1 MSLIHTERSH
11 LLGLVVDDNSTITIN
26 GSMMYLAYLCNYWM
40 KEELWQSWSLHGRIK
55 AASRLGIPVEGVLP
69 TTNHLEVLNRI
80 IKKKYLPQWQRSG
93 NWLRFDVLVFHL
105 VQHILPYLYAQVRQR
120 DNAAAWKAARFAT
133 AAGAPFFWFEEN
145 IRRDGLATGILQG
158 RQLLIIPS
166 SHPTEVWA
174 TCATSSSNPDD
185 PSHERY
191 WLTYNLE
198 GTATCTCPDWLKR
211 GGACKH
217 LQALRRHEAQD
228 KHAVLRDQVDPPTQP
243 VSVSLYPNGYANPMP
258 PPTMVPSALPEVP
271 LEMELGNV
279 PTLLNSEIEIVAQ
292 MYSVDMGS
300 DIDGPQ
306 DDAEGGGDT
315 CHDDDMS
322 QQSSNIR
329 GVTTQLNQ
337 RLAFDIKA
345 IILRLYDIHMNICEL
360 ATIERTDDIQTLE
373 TIMHKVHNQLKI
385 RSQQKVES
393 ETYDSLNPETK
404 EVQRVTTPQRKIRPL
419 PPSPEARQIRKK
431 SRKTF

>member
-1 MSLIHTERSH
+1 MDESKQHH
-11 LLGLVVDDNSTITIN
+11 
-26 GSMMYLAYLCNYWM
+26 
-40 KEELWQSWSLHGRIK
+40 
-55 AASRLGIPVEGVLP
+55 LGIPVEGVLP

-133 AAGAPFFWFEEN
+133 AAGEN

-217 LQALRRHEAQD
+217 LQALRRHVRYQMEIRQEH
-228 KHAVLRDQVDPPTQP
+228 KISTLCSETKLIHLLNPFLPPGSTAR
-243 VSVSLYPNGYANPMP
+243 NGI
-258 PPTMVPSALPEVP
+258 
-271 LEMELGNV
+271 GNV

-385 RSQQKVES
+385 RSQ
-393 ETYDSLNPETK
+393 
-404 EVQRVTTPQRKIRPL
+404 RKSNRRLTIP
-419 PPSPEARQIRKK
+419 
-431 SRKTF
+431 

>member
-26 GSMMYLAYLCNYWM
+26 GSMTYLAYLCNYWM

-93 NWLRFDVLVFHL
+93 NRLRFDVLVFHL
-105 VQHILPYLYAQVRQR
+105 VRHILPYLYAQVRQR

-133 AAGAPFFWFEEN
+133 AAGGVTPSRKHESGGTLTNNTSAPFFWFEED

-217 LQALRRHEAQD
+217 LRALRRHVRYQMEIRQVTCDDKFPASLQEAQD
-228 KHAVLRDQVDPPTQP
+228 KHAVLGDQVDPPTQP
-243 VSVSLYPNGYANPMP
+243 VSVSLYPNGYANPTP

-279 PTLLNSEIEIVAQ
+279 PTLLNSEIEIAAQ

-322 QQSSNIR
+322 QVVLPDR
-329 GVTTQLNQ
+329 TRVEL
-337 RLAFDIKA
+337 
-345 IILRLYDIHMNICEL
+345 ILKMG
-360 ATIERTDDIQTLE
+360 
-373 TIMHKVHNQLKI
+373 
-385 RSQQKVES
+385 
-393 ETYDSLNPETK
+393 
-404 EVQRVTTPQRKIRPL
+404 
-419 PPSPEARQIRKK
+419 
-431 SRKTF
+431 